1 MQMRQS
7 AESSSLKTEL
17 KAQNGNTNLTEP
29 HFLRILSTR
38 SYELIAIDYRGYLRS
53 FLVSPTEG
61 FREHHTFN
69 FSSCYRNGISA
80 VSLLQ
85 PGNLLLLAGPSDVQQ
100 EKKGSG
106 SSAGISAW
114 RVMSDHPYYVPAL
127 SSEEDLVNIQASR
140 GIWGWLPSL
149 RSSQQAC
156 FSYFQ

>member
-1 MQMRQS
+1 MCTQNSR
-7 AESSSLKTEL
+7 
-17 KAQNGNTNLTEP
+17 NGNLFISSNLCP
-29 HFLRILSTR
+29 PR
-38 SYELIAIDYRGYLRS
+38 SYELIAIDYRGHLRS

-69 FSSCYRNGISA
+69 FSSCYRSGISA

-149 RSSQQAC
+149 RSSQQARLI
-156 FSYFQ
+156 